1 MLVQP
6 TAFCVGLK
14 QKRQSVQGLRSFTHA
29 LTQTH
34 HAMKIEQI
42 DCGAHHSL
50 TANSLCSGEVQ
61 EQAVTHIQPV
71 DPYTQPKCFLSVF
84 CFSCFFVLVVWW
96 HPPPP
101 VWPLGLF
108 ADGCLSPG
116 TNSTPPPLLN
126 PTIKTMHIETHTYPS
141 TKTFFSPFVRLL
153 CLCTNKTQNIAARLN
168 QQANTVGHLP
178 HTSNHHS
185 CVRVFVCVCV
195 RVCVCAC
202 VGVWVCVCS
211 LPSSP
216 SFLPP
221 FSFFF
226 FFLVLHF
233 AIFFFP
239 FLCVRLHSMSRSREY
254 TTTVPLPVPSSLRC
268 CLGHASSARR
278 CLSWFLLVG
287 IFFLS
292 LLVSA
297 LSVVQPDVQV
307 SPPLSP
313 VLSLFASFL
322 LFVFSCF
329 HLFFLLACLVSS
341 LPSSQSP
348 PPITSCAL
356 SPVSPRS
363 PQHHCQHT
371 SSPFLFCLS
380 GTFFPRLVITPPP
393 LHLTPLTLALRSS
406 SSATSGFDDKA
417 PTDTLFFFSTR
428 TSSHF
433 FFAVVVS

>member
-348 PPITSCAL
+348 PPPHHFLCAL
-356 SPVSPRS
+356 ACFPSFATTSLSTHKLPLSVLPVWYIFPAACNHSPPSTS
-363 PQHHCQHT
+363 HH
-371 SSPFLFCLS
+371 
-380 GTFFPRLVITPPP
+380 
-393 LHLTPLTLALRSS
+393 LHLHSALRRLPLQVSTTKHRRTHSS
-406 SSATSGFDDKA
+406 SSPHGQAVT
-417 PTDTLFFFSTR
+417 FFFWLL
-428 TSSHF
+428 
-433 FFAVVVS
+433 